1 MPAIPLILIAAIL
14 AWALPAAA
22 GDRHVGYYYPEPTSS
37 EEYTARA
44 PILDGNDRKRR
55 KDFLSGIVREIADEP
70 YPPTYAMFAK
80 GAEAEKLIV
89 VAVQDGFY
97 DTVFRA
103 RALFAALTSLA
114 RQTPLFAE
122 FDKDDEFTF
131 FDLCYMLGFEQ
142 ITISDGKNFAHQVKL
157 IAPSFK
163 LKTQQSQ

>member
-1 MPAIPLILIAAIL
+1 MRAIRFLPLLALVLWFSPAFAD
-14 AWALPAAA
+14 
-22 GDRHVGYYYPEPTSS
+22 DRHAGYYYPEPTST
-37 EEYTARA
+37 ERYTARA

-55 KDFLSGIVREIADEP
+55 RDFVTGIIREIADEP

-122 FDKDDEFTF
+122 FDRDDRFTF

-142 ITISDGKNFAHQVKL
+142 ITISDGKNFAHQVTFVT
-157 IAPSFK
+157 PSYK
-163 LKTQQSQ
+163 AQ

>member
-1 MPAIPLILIAAIL
+1 MRAARLILAVTLLCWSAT
-14 AWALPAAA
+14 AAA
-22 GDRHVGYYYPEPTSS
+22 EDQHAGYYYPEPTSKEDYMAS
-37 EEYTARA
+37 A

-55 KDFLSGIVREIADEP
+55 RDFISGIIREIADEP

-80 GAEAEKLIV
+80 GNDAEKLII

-122 FDKDDEFTF
+122 FDREDQFTF
-131 FDLCYMLGFEQ
+131 FDLCCMLGFER
-142 ITISDGKNFAHQVKL
+142 ITISDGKNFAHQVEF
-157 IAPSFK
+157 IAPSYK
-163 LKTQQSQ
+163 ARAKAD

>member
-1 MPAIPLILIAAIL
+1 MRAAKLILAVTLLCWSAS
-14 AWALPAAA
+14 ATAE
-22 GDRHVGYYYPEPTSS
+22 DRHAGYYYPVPTST
-37 EEYTARA
+37 EDYMARA

-55 KDFLSGIVREIADEP
+55 RDFISGIIREIADEP

-80 GAEAEKLIV
+80 GEEAEKLII

-122 FDKDDEFTF
+122 FDRDDQFTF

-142 ITISDGKNFAHQVKL
+142 ITISGPKEFAHQVVL
-157 IAPSFK
+157 VMPSYK
-163 LKTQQSQ
+163 RQLEK